1 VVQPGTVLLTLV
13 PESESLYADI
23 SVRNE
28 DIGFTQVGQLAR
40 IKLAAYPF
48 QKYGMLSG
56 TVIHLS
62 ADATDAGKPE
72 AARAGLPATD
82 SDSATTPN
90 VASYKARIQL
100 QQQVLNSPDGKTLAL
115 TPGMQVVA
123 EINQGKRTVLE
134 YLLSPVGKAVREA
147 GRER

>member
-1 VVQPGTVLLTLV
+1 MVQPGTVLLTLV
-13 PESESLYADI
+13 PEGEPLYADI
-23 SVRNE
+23 SVKNE
-28 DIGFTQVGQLAR
+28 DIGFTQVGQTAQ

-62 ADATDAGKPE
+62 ADAAETGKPE
-72 AARAGLPATD
+72 AARAGLTSAG
-82 SDSATTPN
+82 SDSGMAPT
-90 VASYKARIQL
+90 VAFYKARVQL
-100 QQQVLNSPDGKTLAL
+100 QQQVLKSPDGKALAL

-134 YLLSPVGKAVREA
+134 YLLSPVAKAVREA